1 MECLDIE
8 EIVQYACDDLGE
20 AERALA
26 DLHLRACEE
35 CQREL
40 AVVRGIVAHASDLGR
55 RKLSAWRARAVM
67 QAAEELLPLDPA
79 QRREEREEREKAQVL
94 RRAPAQALAAC
105 AMAAII
111 AGVALPK
118 DHEEVAPKRIC
129 LEERIKEL
137 LGAEEPP
144 TAGAGMRLFAEGK
157 GGTKEG
163 SLG

>member
-1 MECLDIE
+1 MECLDTM

-26 DLHLRACEE
+26 DLHLSTCEACRE
-35 CQREL
+35 EL
-40 AVVRGIVAHASDLGR
+40 AGLLGIVGHASNLGR
-55 RKLSAWRARAVM
+55 EKLSARRARAVM

-118 DHEEVAPKRIC
+118 EREEVAPERIC
-129 LEERIKEL
+129 LGERVKEL

-144 TAGAGMRLFAEGK
+144 TAG
-157 GGTKEG
+157 
-163 SLG
+163 